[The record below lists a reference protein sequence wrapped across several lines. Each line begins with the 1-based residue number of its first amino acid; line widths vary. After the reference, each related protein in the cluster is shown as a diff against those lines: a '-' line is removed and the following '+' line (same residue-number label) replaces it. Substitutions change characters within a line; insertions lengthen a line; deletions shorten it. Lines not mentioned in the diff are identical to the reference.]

1 MKKMLTALI
10 LAAGIFLTA
19 CGEDSEASEGQAP
32 DAATASMEDIPG
44 STATGETAAEDF
56 SAAASDTE
64 EAVDQTDD
72 GQERKAE
79 KAPGEDEN
87 GVVDL
92 TKLSST
98 MVFSEVYSM
107 MTDPTPYIGKTIVM
121 NGQFTVY
128 QDPETGKLY
137 FSCIIKDASAC
148 CAQGIEFSLA
158 GDHEFPEDYPQEGD
172 NITVQGTFDIYTE
185 GQAKYMQLADS
196 VLLNS

>member
-1 MKKMLTALI
+1 MKRMLTALI

-19 CGEDSEASEGQAP
+19 CGEASGASEGQAL
-32 DAATASMEDIPG
+32 DAATAYMEDIPE
-44 STATGETAAEDF
+44 STETATEDL
-56 SAAASDTE
+56 SAAALDTE
-64 EAVDQTDD
+64 EAADQTDD
-72 GQERKAE
+72 GQERKEE
-79 KAPGEDEN
+79 KVPGEDEN

-128 QDPETGKLY
+128 QDSGTGKLY
-137 FSCIIKDASAC
+137 FSCIIKDATAC

-196 VLLNS
+196 VLLDS

>member
-1 MKKMLTALI
+1 
-10 LAAGIFLTA
+10 
-19 CGEDSEASEGQAP
+19 
-32 DAATASMEDIPG
+32 
-44 STATGETAAEDF
+44 
-56 SAAASDTE
+56 
-64 EAVDQTDD
+64 
-72 GQERKAE
+72 
-79 KAPGEDEN
+79 
-87 GVVDL
+87 
-92 TKLSST
+92 
-98 MVFSEVYSM
+98 M

-137 FSCIIKDASAC
+137 FSCIIKDATAC